1 MQRKNNIVL
10 RLHRQRKP
18 EQVLL
23 PLVREDNGEAL
34 RVILEKQDNVT
45 AEFIYRTEK
54 KVRSGWLKLEIEQ
67 DGCRRSDNLEEELPV
82 ILEVETDI
90 RPEAMT
96 AMYLLN
102 DWWTRPAFINDF
114 SEIPELTQAI
124 YGKLRNGYFFLLPM
138 PGKQFKTQ
146 VKPGR
151 ENTLIFGMSACKG
164 GISKLDEPVYA
175 YAEADSLQEAVHAC
189 MAWAAEYHGIRL
201 KEERNM
207 PEMLKYLGLRCLEKR
222 RCSDGREP
230 IRKCLNT
237 LAGAAGMHFIRR
249 SVKKRFAQ
257 RAENLRKK
265 MCRCAG
271 C

>member
-124 YGKLRNGYFFLLPM
+124 YGKLRNGYFFR
-138 PGKQFKTQ
+138 K
-146 VKPGR
+146 R
-151 ENTLIFGMSACKG
+151 E
-164 GISKLDEPVYA
+164 YA
-175 YAEADSLQEAVHAC
+175 YFRNERLQGRNQQTGRACLCICGGGQFAGSGSCVYGLGGRVSRNPFERGTEYAGDAEISWLVQ
-189 MAWAAEYHGIRL
+189 
-201 KEERNM
+201 
-207 PEMLKYLGLRCLEKR
+207 LGCILYG
-222 RCSDGREP
+222 D
-230 IRKCLNT
+230 
-237 LAGAAGMHFIRR
+237 
-249 SVKKRFAQ
+249 Q
-257 RAENLRKK
+257 
-265 MCRCAG
+265 
-271 C
+271 